1 MIASYS
7 GHPSTVRLLLSRGA
21 DPNRVNDR
29 NQTPLGAAVFKLEKE
44 VVKVLLDGGADVWA
58 GKPSAADLAGMV
70 GDDEMFLL
78 LGIERKGD

>member
-21 DPNRVNDR
+21 DPNRINDR

-44 VVKVLLDGGADVWA
+44 VVKALLNGGADVWA
-58 GKPSAADLAGMV
+58 GNPSAADLAGMV

-78 LGIERKGD
+78 LGTERKGD